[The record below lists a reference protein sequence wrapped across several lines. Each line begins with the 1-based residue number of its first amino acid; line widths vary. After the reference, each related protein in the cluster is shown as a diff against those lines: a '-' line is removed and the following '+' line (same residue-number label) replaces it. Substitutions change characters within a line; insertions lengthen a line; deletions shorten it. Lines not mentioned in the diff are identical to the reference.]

1 MMPQRAQVRSIDAIE
16 AFRSHLIVYLS
27 QARPALEEAAADV
40 MRTRSWLENEQRAYW
55 ENQIRRRSKELE
67 QIEQALFSARLGGLR
82 KESSADQLAFHRAKR
97 ALEEAEG
104 KLRTVKKW
112 AREFDN
118 RVQPLLK
125 QTEKLHTVL
134 SHDMVNAVGYLA
146 QTLNT
151 LAAYAEIQ
159 PAPTQTPVQ
168 PSVAEGDGAGAAS
181 GMPAPPAPSLNPER
195 SKS

>member
-1 MMPQRAQVRSIDAIE
+1 MPQKAQVRSIDAIE

-40 MRTRSWLENEQRAYW
+40 MRTRSWLENDQRSYW
-55 ENQIRRRSKELE
+55 ENQIRRRKKELE
-67 QIEQALFSARLGGLR
+67 QIQQALFSGRISTLQ

-97 ALEEAEG
+97 ALEEAED
-104 KLRTVKKW
+104 KLRIVKKW

-134 SHDMVNAVGYLA
+134 SHDMVNAVGYLT
-146 QTLNT
+146 QTVNT
-151 LAAYAEIQ
+151 LASYAEIK
-159 PAPTQTPVQ
+159 PAPVESPGQ
-168 PSVAEGDGAGAAS
+168 GAGAGTVDQVPEA
-181 GMPAPPAPSLNPER
+181 ANPPGGSANPEVPR
-195 SKS
+195 S